1 MIVFVL
7 CGVSA
12 NVAIWKMTSEVN
24 ARLANDQKFALW
36 WWNFGKY
43 IRIWKEHKRL
53 YPKSRWRLYS
63 VLSYLASLALMILT
77 FLSVARQG
85 M

>member
-1 MIVFVL
+1 MVAFVL
-7 CGVSA
+7 CGLFA

-36 WWNFGKY
+36 WWTLGKH
-43 IRIWKEHKRL
+43 IKIWKEHKRL

-63 VLSYLASLALMILT
+63 VLSFLAALALMILT
-77 FLSVARQG
+77 FLSVARQP